1 MRGNQ
6 PTNHV
11 HGMWRNFI
19 GGDVW
24 LIKYFEYL
32 QLGNWNAYCFHS
44 IIVDVSGTKTGL
56 VVYGWAFGPTDP
68 GTDWADVGQQSLLFS
83 AAFRTFRGPYLH
95 CSPETQQLDKSS
107 IILLFGQQTEPPRL
121 LSKPRNSHINRR
133 KIRK

>member
-11 HGMWRNFI
+11 HGMWRNLI

-56 VVYGWAFGPTDP
+56 VVYGWARGPTDP
-68 GTDWADVGQQSLLFS
+68 GTDWADVASSPSCSQQPSAHSVGLTCTVHQKRNNLTNLLLSYYLANKRSLHVCSQSL
-83 AAFRTFRGPYLH
+83 
-95 CSPETQQLDKSS
+95 E
-107 IILLFGQQTEPPRL
+107 IPRL
-121 LSKPRNSHINRR
+121 IEEK
-133 KIRK
+133 